1 MTWLNLVQ
9 LSKLPTF
16 GGILDQVEK
25 TFILLK
31 LQFFLKTFLVVKSWR
46 NSVKLNCYWIEN

>member
-46 NSVKLNCYWIEN
+46 NSVKLNCY

>member
-31 LQFFLKTFLVVKSWR
+31 LQFFLKTFLVVKSWC